1 MANLTESSVYESGV
15 PQLETTTPAIGG
27 PGGVMNAQAQAL
39 ANRTKFLKDVLDSP
53 TELANRL
60 PDATTS
66 VKGKVQ
72 LASTGVQDATKVPK
86 ATGAE
91 IASIL
96 TAGGYSLS
104 PATGAANLDNIA
116 DGTTYK
122 RITAAIATRLNTGKL
137 YLPQYMARLGTE
149 TYVLSLVSLGSGVVL
164 AGTSPSGQVY
174 KSTDSG
180 ATWSLVQQLGAET
193 NVSSFVSL
201 GSGVVLAGTTPSGQ
215 VYKSTDSGANW
226 SLVQRLGAETYVLSL
241 VSLGSGIVL
250 AGTCPSGQIHRFSE
264 VSL

>member
-1 MANLTESSVYESGV
+1 MANLTESPVYESGV
-15 PQLETTTPAIGG
+15 PQLETTTQARGG

-96 TAGGYSLS
+96 TAGGYSLA

-116 DGTTYK
+116 DGTSYK
-122 RITAAIATRLNTGKL
+122 R
-137 YLPQYMARLGTE
+137 
-149 TYVLSLVSLGSGVVL
+149 VL
-164 AGTSPSGQVY
+164 AAEATALRASGSAPWTVPTLY
-174 KSTDSG
+174 FMD
-180 ATWSLVQQLGAET
+180 
-193 NVSSFVSL
+193 
-201 GSGVVLAGTTPSGQ
+201 
-215 VYKSTDSGANW
+215 
-226 SLVQRLGAETYVLSL
+226 LS
-241 VSLGSGIVL
+241 
-250 AGTCPSGQIHRFSE
+250 
-264 VSL
+264 